1 MGVKEVTD
9 EEIGLPDILG
19 ISEDEM
25 DIKKRIVADLLFI
38 LNRALQVIERYAQ
51 YRVNEIV
58 AKGIKVNYSTD
69 TRMEGKAV
77 YMVIKLELDDDF
89 INELVKEVQRVR
101 KLRHKRVLWSR
112 ADDRFRYRF
121 GDWED
126 QVDIKK
132 LIVAKHA
139 KEKIREK

>member
-1 MGVKEVTD
+1 LSDV
-9 EEIGLPDILG
+9 EIGLPDVLG

-38 LNRALQVIERYAQ
+38 LNRALQIIERYAQ
-51 YRVNEIV
+51 YRVNDIV

-77 YMVIKLELDDDF
+77 YMVIKLELDDDY

-101 KLRHKRVLWSR
+101 KLKHKRTLWSK
-112 ADDRFRYRF
+112 ADDRHLYRF
-121 GDWED
+121 KDWED
-126 QVDIKK
+126 RVDISK
-132 LIVAKHA
+132 LIVAKHS
-139 KEKIREK
+139 KEKIKEK